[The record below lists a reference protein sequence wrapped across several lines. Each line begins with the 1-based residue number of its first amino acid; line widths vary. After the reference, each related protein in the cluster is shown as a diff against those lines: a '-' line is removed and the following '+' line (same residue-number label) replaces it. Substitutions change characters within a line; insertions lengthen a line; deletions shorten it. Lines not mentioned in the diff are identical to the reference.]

1 MYKKIS
7 IAILY
12 LGIAYIIYLY
22 GELILDWIEHATIE
36 HVPITVI
43 VAMIMALFPI
53 IPYPIVGGFIGAAYG
68 PAVGGLITWIGS
80 TLASLIMFLI
90 VRYGY
95 QDWGLHILHKY
106 NTLGKVTILFERN
119 AFLTILFTRLIPII
133 PSIIVNIYS
142 ALSRVSFSSYALASS
157 IGKIPAMLLFA
168 LLGDQILTNPK
179 NIIFSIL
186 VYGIFLAITFFFYNL
201 WKKNN
206 LRKNP

>member
-1 MYKKIS
+1 MYKKLS

-12 LGIAYIIYLY
+12 LGIAYIIYVY
-22 GELILDWIEHATIE
+22 GELILDWIEHARIE
-36 HVPITVI
+36 HIPITAT
-43 VAMIMALFPI
+43 VATIMALFPI

-68 PAVGGLITWIGS
+68 PALGGFVTWLGS
-80 TLASLIMFLI
+80 TLASLIMFLV

-106 NTLGKVTILFERN
+106 RTLGKLTILFEKN

-142 ALSRVSFSSYALASS
+142 ALSRVSFVSYALASS

-168 LLGDQILTNPK
+168 LVGDQLLTNPK
-179 NIIFSIL
+179 NIIIIIV
-186 VYGIFLAITFFFYNL
+186 VYGVFLAVTFYFYNL

-206 LRKNP
+206 LRKNS